1 MINVLASQLRLCLT
15 WIQDQKS
22 AAAVKNQ
29 AGSYQTRAMET
40 RMSLNKDKIAGLLLV
55 ILGIGAYLEGRSHS
69 LGTLTQMGS
78 GYFPVALGVVLVLI
92 GLLLFVTSSP
102 DGQDKP
108 AVPPAATDLNDPPH
122 LSLDHC
128 PPTDWRGVSCIIGS
142 VISFIWVGHL
152 FGLIPATWICVFM
165 AAMGDRTST
174 YREAAI
180 LSLLMCALAV
190 GLFHTV
196 LHVQFPLI
204 QFPFW
209 KA

>member
-1 MINVLASQLRLCLT
+1 
-15 WIQDQKS
+15 
-22 AAAVKNQ
+22 
-29 AGSYQTRAMET
+29 
-40 RMSLNKDKIAGLLLV
+40 MSLNKDKIAGLLL
-55 ILGIGAYLEGRSHS
+55 ILLGLGAYLEGRTHS

-78 GYFPVALGVVLVLI
+78 GYFPVALGLVLVLI
-92 GLLLFVTSSP
+92 GCLLFVTASP
-102 DGQDKP
+102 DIADE
-108 AVPPAATDLNDPPH
+108 PAAQPHATDPVEPPH

-128 PPTDWRGVSCIIGS
+128 PPPDWRGIGCIVGS
-142 VISFIWVGHL
+142 VISFIGIGHW
-152 FGLIPATWICVFM
+152 FGLIPATWVCVFM

-204 QFPFW
+204 QFPFG